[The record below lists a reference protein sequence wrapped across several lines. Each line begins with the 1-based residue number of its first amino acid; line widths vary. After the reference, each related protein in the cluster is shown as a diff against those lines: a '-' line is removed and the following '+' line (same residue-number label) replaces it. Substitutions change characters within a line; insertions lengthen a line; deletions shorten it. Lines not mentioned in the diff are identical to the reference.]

1 MGEKTAHLFT
11 MFRNCVDPSASKST
25 PTSTLTTHTTSDGA
39 SSGAESSGG
48 ESASE
53 IEDAEAVSTP
63 PSPSA
68 AAVTTA
74 AATDGNED
82 AENDDDGGGKTPTP
96 AVAVAQYRRD
106 SYNPPLSNGLLHKAI
121 RTFLSGIGRLI
132 VIDDDLTVSVASVE
146 AIVADVGFV
155 EGKSP
160 SSMELE

>member
-1 MGEKTAHLFT
+1 
-11 MFRNCVDPSASKST
+11 MFRNCVDPSASKSAPT
-25 PTSTLTTHTTSDGA
+25 PTPAAHTTSDGA

-48 ESASE
+48 ELASE
-53 IEDAEAVSTP
+53 NEDAEAASAP

-68 AAVTTA
+68 AAVTA
-74 AATDGNED
+74 AAAIDGTED
-82 AENDDDGGGKTPTP
+82 AENDDDGEKTPTP
-96 AVAVAQYRRD
+96 AVAQYRRD

-155 EGKSP
+155 EGKNP